1 MQNTLF
7 QNQKINR
14 IRETICRFN
23 ESGGYSILLFILSS
37 AIMIFRLEI
46 PGTYILA
53 GIGGFT
59 MILSGDLLPATET
72 LMAICCF
79 AIRNKHSA
87 SGYFGMWYL
96 AIPFIVFLILHTIFQ
111 RNKLSKP
118 TIIKGMTAVGIVI
131 LLGGLGS
138 ISSEEYF
145 SETSIFYMIALGIGM
160 IPFVSY
166 VTSSYEKYYNDKFES
181 RFSRIFVNC
190 ILILTVAVIQEYVS
204 RWDEFTETLSVI
216 PFQWRNNA
224 STILMIAMP
233 FAFWFA
239 VKKYRYTFLALLDLA
254 VIALSGSRGGL
265 IFGSIEFGICFV
277 VMTLIDKKHK
287 RQNLITLSCFAL
299 ILIVAA
305 PVIVN
310 MLGYTLERF
319 ADPGQNEIRIGLIKA
334 GINDFISNPLFGH
347 GLGYMGNNNIH
358 HNAEHTLCWYH
369 NSLIQVIGSFGILG
383 IAAYGYLNYL
393 RIKLFIQNKSFFA
406 VIIFLSFIGL
416 EMMSLVNPG
425 VFAPFPY
432 YLLVSLFFAVIEK
445 CNKGKE
451 SELKKMIRGTENEN
465 TVNRQ

>member
-1 MQNTLF
+1 MQNALF
-7 QNQKINR
+7 HNQKVNR
-14 IRETICRFN
+14 IIESICRFN
-23 ESGGYSILLFILSS
+23 KSGGYSILLFILCS
-37 AIMIFRLEI
+37 AIMIFHLEI

-59 MILSGDLLPATET
+59 MALSGDLLPATET

-79 AIRNKHSA
+79 AIRNKHSTT
-87 SGYFGMWYL
+87 GYFGMWYL
-96 AIPFIVFLILHTIFQ
+96 AIPFIVFLILHFIFQ
-111 RNKLSKP
+111 RNKLSKSS
-118 TIIKGMTAVGIVI
+118 ILKGMFAVSIAI

-138 ISSEEYF
+138 ISSGEYF
-145 SETSIFYMIALGIGM
+145 SGTSLFYMIALGIGM
-160 IPFVSY
+160 VPIVSY
-166 VTSSYEKYYNDKFES
+166 VSSSYEKSYNSDFEK

-204 RWDEFTETLSVI
+204 RWNEFTETMSVI

-239 VKKYRYTFLALLDLA
+239 SEKYRYTFLALLDLA

-265 IFGSIEFGICFV
+265 IFGSIEFGICFII
-277 VMTLIDKKHK
+277 MTVIDKKHK
-287 RQNLITLSCFAL
+287 KQNLITLGCFAL
-299 ILIVAA
+299 ILIIST
-305 PVIVN
+305 PIIIRT
-310 MLGYTLERF
+310 LGYTLERF

-334 GINDFISNPLFGH
+334 GIKDFFSNPLFGR

-369 NSLIQVIGSFGILG
+369 NSVIQVIGSFGILG
-383 IAAYGYLNYL
+383 ITAYGYLNYL
-393 RIKLFIQNKSFFA
+393 RIKLFRKYKTFFS

-432 YLLVSLFFAVIEK
+432 YLLVSLFFAIIEK

-451 SELKKMIRGTENEN
+451 SELNEMIRGTDNEN
-465 TVNRQ
+465 TVNR